1 MKNVAE
7 KQKQKINKDTRG
19 KQTNK
24 QTNKKENRGPCEG
37 RTHDLGVISTTL
49 CRLS

>member
-1 MKNVAE
+1 MKNVAD

-24 QTNKKENRGPCEG
+24 QTKK
-37 RTHDLGVISTTL
+37 RTLVRVRVELTTL
-49 CRLS
+49 ALSAPCSAD